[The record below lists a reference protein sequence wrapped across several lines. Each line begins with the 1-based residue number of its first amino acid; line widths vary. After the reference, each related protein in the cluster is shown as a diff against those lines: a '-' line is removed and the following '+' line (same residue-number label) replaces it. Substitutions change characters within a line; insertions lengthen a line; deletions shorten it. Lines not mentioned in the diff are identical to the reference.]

1 MKNNR
6 TTTASTNVEYVVTA
20 SYEWSVPSKI
30 TFTDTIAEVEANAD
44 TGDTQKVKVTKNIIP
59 NKKKLQITVSSTT
72 TKEEGGV
79 TKFAIKTDE
88 DAYLIY
94 VIKKGTTYDDEIAV
108 GGEVMSVDSG
118 KYAAD
123 GLIIAT
129 ATGSTAYSLSAG
141 GPLVMPE
148 LDVSVITPVCAH
160 SLTNRALVIPM
171 SETIELR
178 PIPGS
183 EEMLLSA
190 DGENVIEVPN
200 DTSVHIAKSPYEM
213 KFVRLTRRDYYQTW
227 QQKLMRNL

>member
-1 MKNNR
+1 MTKKAAALLLAVSLAVSVCATPVFAESSASATGDDVTGADK

-44 TGDTQKVKVTKNIIP
+44 TGDTPKVKVTKNIIP

-94 VIKKGTTYDDEIAV
+94 TIKKGTTYDDEITV

-123 GLIIAT
+123 TPLKFFLTKDTGTNVSEKAGSYSGVAVFTAQLVAAT
-129 ATGSTAYSLSAG
+129 
-141 GPLVMPE
+141 
-148 LDVSVITPVCAH
+148 
-160 SLTNRALVIPM
+160 
-171 SETIELR
+171 
-178 PIPGS
+178 
-183 EEMLLSA
+183 
-190 DGENVIEVPN
+190 
-200 DTSVHIAKSPYEM
+200 
-213 KFVRLTRRDYYQTW
+213 
-227 QQKLMRNL
+227 

>member
-94 VIKKGTTYDDEIAV
+94 AIKKGTTYDDEIAV

-123 GLIIAT
+123 TPAEVFLDKGYWYKCVRKSGQLLWR
-129 ATGSTAYSLSAG
+129 SSLYG
-141 GPLVMPE
+141 TVG
-148 LDVSVITPVCAH
+148 CCH
-160 SLTNRALVIPM
+160 LTHPP
-171 SETIELR
+171 T
-178 PIPGS
+178 
-183 EEMLLSA
+183 
-190 DGENVIEVPN
+190 
-200 DTSVHIAKSPYEM
+200 
-213 KFVRLTRRDYYQTW
+213 
-227 QQKLMRNL
+227 

>member
-59 NKKKLQITVSSTT
+59 NKKKLQITVSPTT

-94 VIKKGTTYDDEIAV
+94 AIKKGTTYDDEITV
-108 GGEVMSVDSG
+108 GGEAMSVDSG
-118 KYAAD
+118 EYAAD
-123 GLIIAT
+123 TPLKFFLTKDTGTNVSEKAGSYSGVAVFTAQLVAAT
-129 ATGSTAYSLSAG
+129 
-141 GPLVMPE
+141 
-148 LDVSVITPVCAH
+148 
-160 SLTNRALVIPM
+160 
-171 SETIELR
+171 
-178 PIPGS
+178 
-183 EEMLLSA
+183 
-190 DGENVIEVPN
+190 
-200 DTSVHIAKSPYEM
+200 
-213 KFVRLTRRDYYQTW
+213 
-227 QQKLMRNL
+227 

>member
-59 NKKKLQITVSSTT
+59 NKKKLQITVSPTT
-72 TKEEGGV
+72 TKEEGSV

-94 VIKKGTTYDDEIAV
+94 AIKKGTTYDDEIAV
-108 GGEVMSVDSG
+108 GGEVMSADSG

-123 GLIIAT
+123 TPLKFFLTKDTGTNVSEKAGSYSGVAVFTAQLVAAT
-129 ATGSTAYSLSAG
+129 
-141 GPLVMPE
+141 
-148 LDVSVITPVCAH
+148 
-160 SLTNRALVIPM
+160 
-171 SETIELR
+171 
-178 PIPGS
+178 
-183 EEMLLSA
+183 
-190 DGENVIEVPN
+190 
-200 DTSVHIAKSPYEM
+200 
-213 KFVRLTRRDYYQTW
+213 
-227 QQKLMRNL
+227 

>member
-6 TTTASTNVEYVVTA
+6 TTTASTNEEYVVAA

-94 VIKKGTTYDDEIAV
+94 AIKKEPLTMMKLLWAV
-108 GGEVMSVDSG
+108 RS
-118 KYAAD
+118 
-123 GLIIAT
+123 
-129 ATGSTAYSLSAG
+129 
-141 GPLVMPE
+141 
-148 LDVSVITPVCAH
+148 
-160 SLTNRALVIPM
+160 
-171 SETIELR
+171 
-178 PIPGS
+178 
-183 EEMLLSA
+183 
-190 DGENVIEVPN
+190 
-200 DTSVHIAKSPYEM
+200 
-213 KFVRLTRRDYYQTW
+213 
-227 QQKLMRNL
+227 